1 MNSVNLALD
10 PHPALTRSP
19 ASWRALL
26 GALVVVALLLFA
38 PAAWAQDFPKLS
50 GRVVDAANILAPE
63 QEAALT
69 AKLVTLEKET
79 TRQLVIATV
88 PDLGGYDIAEY
99 GYKLGDHW
107 KIGQKGE
114 NNGMILLVAPNERRV
129 RIEVGPGLE
138 AIVPDVL
145 ASRIIR
151 GAILPQ
157 FKAGDY
163 PGGIAAGTDQ
173 IISLIKLPPGQA
185 LQQARNV
192 ESQKRSSNEG
202 TSLGSVIFWL
212 FIFFF
217 FILPMLR
224 GLFGGK
230 RGRRYG
236 RGPVI
241 IWGGGGDWGGGS
253 SGGGGFGGGG
263 FGGGGFGGGGGS
275 FGGGGASGGW

>member
-1 MNSVNLALD
+1 MNGVNLALD
-10 PHPALTRSP
+10 PHPALTRS
-19 ASWRALL
+19 AAKWRAML
-26 GALVVVALLLFA
+26 GALVVAALFLCA
-38 PAAWAQDFPKLS
+38 PAAWGQAFPKLT
-50 GRVVDAANILAPE
+50 GRVVDAASILAPE

-69 AKLVTLEKET
+69 AKLATLEKET

-114 NNGMILLVAPNERRV
+114 NNGIVLLVAPNERRV

-145 ASRIIR
+145 AGRIVR
-151 GAILPQ
+151 NTILPL

-173 IISLIKLPPGQA
+173 IITLIKLPPGQA
-185 LQQARNV
+185 AQQAREV
-192 ESQKRSSNEG
+192 QSKRSNSNDG
-202 TSLGSVIFWL
+202 ASLGSVIFWL

-224 GLFGGK
+224 GLFGRGK
-230 RGRRYG
+230 RGRRFG
-236 RGPVI
+236 GGPVI
-241 IWGGGGDWGGGS
+241 IWGGGGDWGGG

>member
-10 PHPALTRSP
+10 SYPALTRSP
-19 ASWRALL
+19 AKWRALL
-26 GALVVVALLLFA
+26 GVLVVGALLFCT

-50 GRVVDAANILAPE
+50 GRVVDAANILAPD

-69 AKLVTLEKET
+69 AKLAVLEQQT

-145 ASRIIR
+145 ASRIVR

-163 PGGIAAGTDQ
+163 PGGIVAGTDQ

-185 LQQARNV
+185 VQQARDV
-192 ESQKRSSNEG
+192 QSQQRSSNEG

-224 GLFGGK
+224 GLFGGGK

-236 RGPVI
+236 SGPVI
-241 IWGGGGDWGGGS
+241 IWGGGGDWGGG
-253 SGGGGFGGGG
+253 GGGGFGGGG

>member
-1 MNSVNLALD
+1 MTGRGIMGAFQKRTQQVASLIATLCLLLLAV
-10 PHPALTRSP
+10 PAL
-19 ASWRALL
+19 
-26 GALVVVALLLFA
+26 
-38 PAAWAQDFPKLS
+38 AQTFPPLT
-50 GRVVDAANILAPE
+50 GRVVDAANILSPQ
-63 QEAALT
+63 QEAELT
-69 AKLVTLEKET
+69 AKLIALERDT
-79 TRQLVIATV
+79 TRQLVVATV
-88 PDLGGYDIAEY
+88 PGLQDYDIAEY

-138 AIVPDVL
+138 GIVPDVL

-151 GAILPQ
+151 NHILPR

-163 PGGIAAGTDQ
+163 PGGIAAGVDNV
-173 IISLIKLPPGQA
+173 IALIKLPPGEA
-185 LQQARNV
+185 AKQARV
-192 ESQKRSSNEG
+192 SEDRRSSNKG
-202 TSLGSVIFWL
+202 ADFGSVIFWL

-217 FILPMLR
+217 FILPMISPL
-224 GLFGGK
+224 LFGRGR

-241 IWGGGGDWGGGS
+241 IWGGGSDWGSGGS
-253 SGGGGFGGGG
+253 SWGSGGGFGGGG
-263 FGGGGFGGGGGS
+263 GFSGGGGS